1 MTLYHSRGGNGREII
16 QMTKVLESNVAR
28 LFFRWIYWTGK
39 KEREIDT
46 VLMKL

>member
-28 LFFRWIYWTGK
+28 LFLDGFTGQGKK
-39 KEREIDT
+39 KER
-46 VLMKL
+46 